1 MDSLAQARN
10 QILQILLTRSVAAS
24 PDQARSPGRGS
35 DLAMHSLVTYH
46 VVALV
51 SYHVVLDLQ
60 TKQWHV
66 AFRFRSQRT
75 KTVVTLVAWLSSWCH
90 TPPCLRFS
98 TAYAANFLLL
108 FIFFLPRG
116 IRGCGDRCALPVS
129 EVSLGVDEHDSFR
142 SEVILDV
149 DQCNGRDHSRSELLG
164 IEACLAFHQ
173 TRHGGL

>member
-1 MDSLAQARN
+1 MARCLQVSSLEEPGQSSPWWHGYQVGATHHPHTTMLA
-10 QILQILLTRSVAAS
+10 LLH
-24 PDQARSPGRGS
+24 GI
-35 DLAMHSLVTYH
+35 
-46 VVALV
+46 
-51 SYHVVLDLQ
+51 
-60 TKQWHV
+60 
-66 AFRFRSQRT
+66 
-75 KTVVTLVAWLSSWCH
+75 
-90 TPPCLRFS
+90 
-98 TAYAANFLLL
+98 YAANFLLL
-108 FIFFLPRG
+108 FLFFLPRG